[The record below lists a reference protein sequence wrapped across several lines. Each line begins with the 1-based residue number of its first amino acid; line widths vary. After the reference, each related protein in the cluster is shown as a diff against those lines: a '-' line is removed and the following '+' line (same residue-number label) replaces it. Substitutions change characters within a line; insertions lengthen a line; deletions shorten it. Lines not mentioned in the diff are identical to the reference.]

1 MKEGIR
7 DEILVLL
14 PLGEQ
19 NLLPLDSD
27 GKGDGSGLSRPL
39 PTPVWRLW
47 DERPVSREQRRLP
60 ALGTFSRAAARGPG

>member
-19 NLLPLDSD
+19 NPLPLDSD
-27 GKGDGSGLSRPL
+27 GKGDGSGLSHPP
-39 PTPVWRLW
+39 PTPV
-47 DERPVSREQRRLP
+47 
-60 ALGTFSRAAARGPG
+60 